1 MTASYKHPALSVGR
15 TIAVKELQKI
25 DVFVTAGLE
34 PSWLESPPPWGRKG
48 SDLAEETVH
57 TRLTRR
63 GVEAAGGEQQLAD
76 ALHVPLADL
85 QAWLAGRALPP
96 ENCFLELLDIVARR
110 R

>member
-1 MTASYKHPALSVGR
+1 MLARIAAALREKGG
-15 TIAVKELQKI
+15 
-25 DVFVTAGLE
+25 DV
-34 PSWLESPPPWGRKG
+34 
-48 SDLAEETVH
+48 AEETVH

-76 ALHVPLADL
+76 ALHVPGADV

-96 ENCFLELLDIVARR
+96 EKCFLELLDIVARR